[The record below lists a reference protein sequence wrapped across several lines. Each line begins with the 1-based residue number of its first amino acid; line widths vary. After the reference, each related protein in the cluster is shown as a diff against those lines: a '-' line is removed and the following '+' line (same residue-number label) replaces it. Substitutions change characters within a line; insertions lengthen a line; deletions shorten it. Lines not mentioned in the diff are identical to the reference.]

1 MKKTLA
7 LVLVAVI
14 ACLTLVSCNTLDKVM
29 DMISGKTESAADL
42 WDSATYNSDAEFGE
56 GDKTVEVEVRVED
69 KSVTFTI
76 HTDADTLG
84 DALLENGLIVGEN
97 GAYGLYVKTV
107 NGMLADYDI
116 DGSYWSFY
124 ENGEMMMTGVDGEFI
139 FGGEHYEIIYAK

>member
-76 HTDADTLG
+76 
-84 DALLENGLIVGEN
+84 NFI
-97 GAYGLYVKTV
+97 
-107 NGMLADYDI
+107 
-116 DGSYWSFY
+116 SYFCK
-124 ENGEMMMTGVDGEFI
+124 I
-139 FGGEHYEIIYAK
+139 FRYHSSHFVIIMYSSYSRIE